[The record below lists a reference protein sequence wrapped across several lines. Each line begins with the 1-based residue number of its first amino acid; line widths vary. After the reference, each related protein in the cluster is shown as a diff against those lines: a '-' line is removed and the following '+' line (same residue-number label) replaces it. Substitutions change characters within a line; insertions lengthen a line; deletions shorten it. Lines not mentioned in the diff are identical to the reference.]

1 MNPWY
6 LVIALCLVDGF
17 LCHELMKAWDKE
29 DTRETHKNKKTEEDT
44 QK

>member
-17 LCHELMKAWDKE
+17 LCHELMETWDKKE
-29 DTRETHKNKKTEEDT
+29 HGKDSKGPRSKGEK
-44 QK
+44 